1 MDEVKKP
8 ALDPNSLA
16 PRTGSIYPAEFVD
29 AVKGRSKRALTAA
42 LGLTQFGV
50 NVVELA
56 PGASSALRHY
66 HSHEDEFIYV
76 LAGEVTLISEGQA
89 QRLTAGLCAGF
100 PAGVADGHCITNRST
115 EVARYLEVGTRDARD
130 EAFYP
135 DVDLHVKPGRYEKPV
150 FAHKDGTPYES
161 K

>member
-1 MDEVKKP
+1 MEKLNKP
-8 ALDPNSLA
+8 ALDPTSVA
-16 PRTGSIYPAEFVD
+16 PRTGSIYPPAFVD

-50 NVVELA
+50 NIVDLA

-76 LAGEVTLISEGQA
+76 LQGEVVLVSEGQE
-89 QRLTAGLCAGF
+89 QHLGTGMCAGF
-100 PAGVADGHCITNRST
+100 PGGVADGHCITNRSEET
-115 EVARYLEVGTRDARD
+115 ARYLEVGTRDARD

-135 DVDLHVKPGRYEKPV
+135 DDDLHVIPGRYEKPV
-150 FAHKDGTPYES
+150 FTHKDGTPYET